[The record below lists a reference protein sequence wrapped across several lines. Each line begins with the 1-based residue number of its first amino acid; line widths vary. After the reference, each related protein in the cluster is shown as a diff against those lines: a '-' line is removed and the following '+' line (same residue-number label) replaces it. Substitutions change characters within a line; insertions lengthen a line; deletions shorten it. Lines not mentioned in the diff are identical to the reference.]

1 MQPSNGGIKRTS
13 AVLTGMAVAV
23 ASFAVYLQTAF
34 RTITWWDNSEYSLAA
49 ITFGIAHPPG
59 SLITT
64 ILGWFAT
71 KLPFGIANV
80 FKLNLLAGAVAAVTA
95 GLVCFAASTLFRA
108 VNHSRNREANKL
120 SVVLAL
126 IGVAIGGLTFS
137 FSETVWLYAIKFT
150 PYIFTACLTAVILWA
165 LLRWWEHAEEEGA
178 LRWLFLAT
186 LLFGLDF
193 SVHRT
198 NLLMLPG
205 LFCWVLLRRPRT
217 LTSLRTWI
225 SGVFGLVIGLSFH
238 LLLIPL
244 AAKGPFPNSGDPSSW
259 SRFWDYITLKQY
271 GGGWLVN
278 LLPRK
283 APFFKTQVMDYL
295 NIFLANFFSLD
306 GKIGL
311 LGLLPAVA
319 GLFGLLILWRR
330 NWRLALGL
338 TVFFLFASLGAVLY
352 FNIPA
357 DFFRS
362 FDRHYLPSFVIFS
375 MWIAYGIGCVLLI
388 LLKLSQRHGW
398 TVLGVAALLLVA
410 LPGSQLV
417 KNFRQVDGSDN
428 YFTYDFG
435 KNLLNTLPP
444 DAIVFTNGD
453 NDTWPPWYLQIAEGY
468 RPDVT
473 VINLP
478 LFNTSWFVSQVMAR
492 DPNLPLPLSEE
503 ELAGLR
509 LQPWSDTTI
518 VVPVEGEDQRFQLPA
533 EVSIPESVHLKIPP
547 TIGDSY
553 LRVQD
558 WLVIQLI
565 IDNAWKRPICFST
578 TVYRHNQIG
587 LQPYLRLEGLAWRLL
602 PVSSPPVNKELIR
615 ENLFERY
622 VYRGYADCGVLIGDE
637 TRGMGLNLLSA
648 WFHLAQAE
656 MESENEVE
664 CRQVK
669 ERMLSLLPPER
680 LEPLPSQ
687 LREAIAKLCE

>member
-1 MQPSNGGIKRTS
+1 
-13 AVLTGMAVAV
+13 
-23 ASFAVYLQTAF
+23 
-34 RTITWWDNSEYSLAA
+34 
-49 ITFGIAHPPG
+49 
-59 SLITT
+59 
-64 ILGWFAT
+64 
-71 KLPFGIANV
+71 
-80 FKLNLLAGAVAAVTA
+80 
-95 GLVCFAASTLFRA
+95 
-108 VNHSRNREANKL
+108 
-120 SVVLAL
+120 
-126 IGVAIGGLTFS
+126 
-137 FSETVWLYAIKFT
+137 
-150 PYIFTACLTAVILWA
+150 
-165 LLRWWEHAEEEGA
+165 
-178 LRWLFLAT
+178 
-186 LLFGLDF
+186 
-193 SVHRT
+193 
-198 NLLMLPG
+198 
-205 LFCWVLLRRPRT
+205 
-217 LTSLRTWI
+217 
-225 SGVFGLVIGLSFH
+225 H

-283 APFFKTQVMDYL
+283 ALFFKAQVMDYL
-295 NIFLANFFSLD
+295 NIFSANFFSLD

-398 TVLGVAALLLVA
+398 TVFGVAALLLVA

-428 YFTYDFG
+428 CFTYDFG

-492 DPNLPLPLSEE
+492 DPDIPLALSKE
-503 ELAGLR
+503 ELAGLCLR
-509 LQPWSDTTI
+509 PWSDTTI
-518 VVPVEGEDQRFQLPA
+518 VVPVEGDHETFQLSAEVAIPDSVRFQ
-533 EVSIPESVHLKIPP
+533 IPP
-547 TIGDSY
+547 TVRESY

-558 WLVIQLI
+558 WLVIQII

-587 LQPYLRLEGLAWRLL
+587 LHRYLRLEGLAWRLM
-602 PVSSPPVNKELIR
+602 PVSSPPLNRELLR
-615 ENLFERY
+615 RNLFERY
-622 VYRGYADCGVLIGDE
+622 AYRGYADCGVLIGDE
-637 TRGMGLNLLSA
+637 TRGMGFNLLSA

-656 MESENEVE
+656 MEGDNEVE

-669 ERMLSLLPPER
+669 EQMLSFLPPER
-680 LEPLPSQ
+680 LKPLPSQ

>member
-1 MQPSNGGIKRTS
+1 MQPSHGDINTRR
-13 AVLTGMAVAV
+13 AALTGMVVAIV
-23 ASFAVYLQTAF
+23 SLAVYQQTAF
-34 RTITWWDNSEYSLAA
+34 RTITWWDNAEYSLAA
-49 ITFGIAHPPG
+49 ITLGIAHPPG
-59 SLITT
+59 SLVTT
-64 ILGWFAT
+64 ILGWFVA

-80 FKLNLLAGAVAAVTA
+80 FKLNLFAGAVAAVTA
-95 GLVCFAASTLFRA
+95 GLVCFAASTLLRA
-108 VNHSRNREANKL
+108 ANHSRNREASEL
-120 SVVLAL
+120 SLFLAL
-126 IGVAIGGLTFS
+126 IGAAIGALTFS
-137 FSETVWLYAIKFT
+137 FSETVWLYAVKFT
-150 PYIFTACLTAVILWA
+150 PYIFTACLTIVILWA
-165 LLRWWEHAEEEGA
+165 LLRWWEQAEQQDA
-178 LRWLFLAT
+178 FRWLLLIAF
-186 LLFGLDF
+186 LFGLDF

-205 LFCWVLLRRPRT
+205 LFFWILLRRPQS
-217 LTSLRTWI
+217 LTSLRSWI
-225 SGVFGLVIGLSFH
+225 SGVLGLVIGLSFQ
-238 LLLIPL
+238 LVLIPL
-244 AAKGPFPNSGDPSSW
+244 AARGPFPNVGDPSSW
-259 SRFWDYITLKQY
+259 SRFWDYLTLKQY

-283 APFFKTQVMDYL
+283 APFLKTQVVDCL
-295 NIFLANFFSLD
+295 NIFAANFLSTD
-306 GKIGL
+306 SVIGL
-311 LGLLPAVA
+311 LGLLPAIA
-319 GLFGLLILWRR
+319 GLFGLLMLWRR

-338 TVFFLFASLGAVLY
+338 TIFFLFASLGAVLY

-388 LLKLSQRHGW
+388 FLKLSQRHGW
-398 TVLGVAALLLVA
+398 TVLGVAVLLLVA

-417 KNFRQVDGSDN
+417 KNFRQIDGSDN
-428 YFTYDFG
+428 YFTYDFA
-435 KNLLNTLPP
+435 KNLLDTLPP

-478 LFNTSWFVSQVMAR
+478 LLNTSWFVSQVVAR
-492 DPNLPLPLSEE
+492 DPKIPLAFSEE
-503 ELAGLR
+503 ELAEFHP
-509 LQPWSDTTI
+509 QPWSDTTI
-518 VVPVEGEDQRFQLPA
+518 VVPVEGDHESFQLSAEVAIPDSVRFQ
-533 EVSIPESVHLKIPP
+533 IPP
-547 TIGDSY
+547 TVRESY

-578 TVYRHNQIG
+578 TVYRLNLIG
-587 LQPYLRLEGLAWRLL
+587 LDPYFRLEGLAWRLL
-602 PVSSPPVNKELIR
+602 PVKSPPLNTELLR

-622 VYRGYADCGVLIGDE
+622 AYRGYADYSVSISDE
-637 TRGMGLNLLSA
+637 TRGMAFNLLSA

-656 MESENEVE
+656 MESGNEVQ

-680 LEPLPSQ
+680 LGPLPSQ
-687 LREAIAKLCE
+687 LREAIDKLCE